1 MIIDWSPE
9 ALERVEDIADWMAQ
23 RDEDAAN
30 AWIHELFE
38 RVDLLSGSPRSGRIV
53 PEEQREDLRE
63 VIWKKYRIVYR
74 LKDGKIEILTVS
86 IPSKALT

>member
-9 ALERVEDIADWMAQ
+9 ALERV
-23 RDEDAAN
+23 EDAAN

-74 LKDGKIEILTVS
+74 LKDGKIEILTVFH
-86 IPSKALT
+86 SKQSVDLSQI